1 MAFFAVCQARAGCF
15 KMSYIMIVCIAI
27 ANGKQC
33 LDKACRHERRS
44 FTKANL
50 KEIFVT
56 SMAFVRILIV
66 IRQIDQSFRLT
77 SLGWQGRWKFMSW

>member
-1 MAFFAVCQARAGCF
+1 MAIVAVCQVGAGCF

-50 KEIFVT
+50 KKIFVT
-56 SMAFVRILIV
+56 SMAFVRILTG

-77 SLGWQGRWKFMSW
+77 NIGWQGR